1 MSALSGIT
9 VSPDLASTFA
19 VAVQSNAVR
28 FIKVSIQNGLLF
40 EVSLIPKIS
49 PEIAQNLL
57 CTIVLSQSLVL
68 SRKTW

>member
-9 VSPDLASTFA
+9 ISPDLASTFG

-40 EVSLIPKIS
+40 DIFLIPQIS

-57 CTIVLSQSLVL
+57 CTIVLSQSLVR